1 MSQRP
6 WRESFDITGASHGN
20 TPIPAGTRVGN
31 IVFSSGIK
39 GGDPATGKLPAD
51 ASEQVRYAFLNM
63 DALLH
68 ASGADLGD
76 VGRVTVFLADLA
88 LREHVNRE
96 WLARFPDPKNR
107 PARHTLV
114 EDLRGGM
121 QVQLEI
127 FAVVR
132 ERNS

>member
-1 MSQRP
+1 MRGSP
-6 WRESFDITGASHGN
+6 LAGRE
-20 TPIPAGTRVGN
+20 
-31 IVFSSGIK
+31 
-39 GGDPATGKLPAD
+39 LPAD

-76 VGRVTVFLADLA
+76 VGRVTVFLANLA

-121 QVQLEI
+121 QVQLEVI
-127 FAVVR
+127 AVVR
-132 ERNS
+132 ENAL